1 MDDSMLAQHPGR
13 FRVSKGSSDVN
24 FDLSHTHTR
33 RLTANAPQKNGGCLE
48 DDPASYMGPGNFS
61 GANSLLNFGRVP
73 NRPIKIGRLDP
84 ILLAK
89 AVVFERFE
97 RLKPDR
103 MGQDDQTFDED
114 VFVSIGWPNHHL
126 VCLFACLPVCLFACL
141 FVCSFVCLSVCLFV
155 CLLVCWFVGLFVSL
169 FVYLFVCLFIRL
181 FFCLFDWAFS
191 LRSFKQLAAWPLVAP
206 VD

>member
-1 MDDSMLAQHPGR
+1 MPL
-13 FRVSKGSSDVN
+13 K
-24 FDLSHTHTR
+24 
-33 RLTANAPQKNGGCLE
+33 KNGGCLE

-126 VCLFACLPVCLFACL
+126 VCLFACLPCLLVCSVCL
-141 FVCSFVCLSVCLFV
+141 FVCSFVCLSVCSFCLFV
-155 CLLVCWFVGLFVSL
+155 CFVCWFVGLFVFL
-169 FVYLFVCLFIRL
+169 FVYLFVCLFV
-181 FFCLFDWAFS
+181 CLFIRFVF
-191 LRSFKQLAAWPLVAP
+191 LFV
-206 VD
+206 